1 MTGTNRTR
9 ERGERSREEIL
20 DAASRLMGERGY
32 DGTSVAA
39 VSAAVGV
46 PKSLIFHHF
55 RSKTGLLTAVM
66 TRGGYRFFDAMQA
79 AQAGAP
85 EGGTHL
91 ERLTW
96 LLTRTAEAFNEH
108 HDFHRLH
115 TILMMTS
122 DVAEPEVKQAITQ
135 LRTDGRIHMHRLV
148 AAVFA
153 DLGPDV
159 AEAVAD
165 ELDDFGMI
173 GFDGGFIAER
183 GDGTPLLSQIER
195 FARAMVAIGEAK
207 AAELSASD

>member
-1 MTGTNRTR
+1 MAGTNRSR

-20 DAASRLMGERGY
+20 DVASRLMGERGY

-39 VSAAVGV
+39 VATAAGV
-46 PKSLIFHHF
+46 PKSLVFHHF

-66 TRGGYRFFDAMQA
+66 TRGGYQFFEAMQA
-79 AQAGAP
+79 AQAGMPA
-85 EGGTHL
+85 GGTHR

-96 LLTRTAEAFNEH
+96 LLNRTAEVFSEH

-122 DVAEPEVKQAITQ
+122 DVVEPEVRQAITQ
-135 LRTDGRIHMHRLV
+135 LRADGRVHMHRLV
-148 AAVFA
+148 AAAFT
-153 DLGPDV
+153 DLGSDV
-159 AEAVAD
+159 AEAVAG
-165 ELDDFGMI
+165 ELDDFGML

-207 AAELSASD
+207 AAQLSA